1 MSFIS
6 RDWIAG
12 NLPTAANH
20 RIDDLINKKGL
31 GTEIPHD
38 GWVLWKHASSDDKRG
53 VLIST
58 DKLEHP
64 IVAYAID
71 EMVKSIESQSPNRDE
86 RTMVNVLTSSLTEIK
101 QENFDALIN
110 FIRTSSPGELCS
122 A

>member
-1 MSFIS
+1 M
-6 RDWIAG
+6 
-12 NLPTAANH
+12 
-20 RIDDLINKKGL
+20 
-31 GTEIPHD
+31 
-38 GWVLWKHASSDDKRG
+38 
-53 VLIST
+53 IST

-86 RTMVNVLTSSLTEIK
+86 RTMVNILTSSLTEIK